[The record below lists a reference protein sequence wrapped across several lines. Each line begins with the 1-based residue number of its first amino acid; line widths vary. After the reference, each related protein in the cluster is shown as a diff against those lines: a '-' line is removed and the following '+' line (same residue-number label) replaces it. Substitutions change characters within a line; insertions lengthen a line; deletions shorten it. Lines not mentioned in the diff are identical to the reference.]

1 MFRLVCID
9 KMDDRRE
16 IAIDDNNMATTFYNG
31 KLTGKY
37 SLHSD
42 EVIEIERAESADEA
56 FAVLERIED

>member
-16 IAIDDNNMATTFYNG
+16 IAIDNNMATTFYNG
-31 KLTGKY
+31 KLTGKF

-42 EVIEIERAESADEA
+42 EVIEIERAESEDEA

>member
-1 MFRLVCID
+1 MFRLVYID

-31 KLTGKY
+31 KLTGKF

-42 EVIEIERAESADEA
+42 EVIDIVQAKSADEA